1 MPHIFKKMSTHYNK
15 KHFQNYTFYLLFP
28 CSHSWPMHASQS
40 QTHVAPPQYYA
51 ALRKKIPQSHKNC
64 CLISRGSLC
73 FILPL
78 CTKYSAWV
86 PFLVFVDGVAGL
98 LSVQY
103 PSRDFQIIAIPP
115 PPSSSLARCFADKTA
130 AWFTV

>member
-51 ALRKKIPQSHKNC
+51 ALRKKNPPVSQKLLPHIEGLAMLHPAAVYKV
-64 CLISRGSLC
+64 LGMGSLPC
-73 FILPL
+73 L
-78 CTKYSAWV
+78 CRWSSRTAKC
-86 PFLVFVDGVAGL
+86 GVGIHHGI
-98 LSVQY
+98 
-103 PSRDFQIIAIPP
+103 F
-115 PPSSSLARCFADKTA
+115 K
-130 AWFTV
+130 